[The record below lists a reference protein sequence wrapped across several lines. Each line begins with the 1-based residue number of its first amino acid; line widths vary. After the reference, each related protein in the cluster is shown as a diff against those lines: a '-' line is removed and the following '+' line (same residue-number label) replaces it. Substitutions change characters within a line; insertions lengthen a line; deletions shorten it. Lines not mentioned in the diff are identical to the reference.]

1 MRFEMNSTLD
11 YRVQPF
17 SPEAHVFA
25 VELRVAPPPAGD
37 LILTLPAWIPGS
49 YLIRNF
55 ARHLIRL
62 HAADPEGDL
71 PLEKR
76 DKQTWCLAHRGLPLV
91 IRWQVYAWDGSV
103 RGAFLDDRRGYF
115 NGPALFLGV
124 RGLEG
129 LPCRVEI
136 LPPQG
141 PAYADWRLATSL
153 RPLAAEPFGFG
164 TYQADDYGDLIDHP
178 VEMGIF
184 SLISFH
190 VLGVPHW
197 LALSGRHR
205 ADEARL
211 QADLSRICATQAALF
226 GELPLDRYLFLAQVT
241 ADGYGGL
248 EHRFSTSL
256 LCARE
261 DLPALGMGQPT
272 PGYQRF
278 LGLCSHEYF
287 HLWHV
292 KRIRPCAF
300 LEQGLEREVHTR
312 LLWVFEGIT
321 SYYDDLALV
330 RSGCIDEAA
339 YLGLLAEAITRVL
352 RTPGRLVQTLA
363 ESSFDA
369 WTKFYQPDENS
380 PNSLVS
386 YYAKGALVA
395 LALDLIIRRDTAGRQ
410 SLDDVMRALWER
422 HGRTGVG
429 LEERGLEALAMAVTG
444 LDLADFFHQALDTT
458 KDLDLAPL
466 LAELGIGLRLRAARH
481 GKDFGGLAATVDDAC
496 PMTITGET
504 VSTAAEVITQVIAGS
519 AAKAEAQAGL
529 MPATQSQSQ
538 SQSPNHHQVPLQA
551 PAEVSAPPTLGIRL
565 RPEGI
570 EPVIATVFT
579 GGPAQAAGLA
589 PGDTL
594 LALDGLRISRD
605 NLDKLLL
612 AAGEGTEVEIHA
624 FRRDELH
631 VRRARLAPAPLDT
644 CELWLR
650 ADAPPQAQARRAA
663 WLGGQDGAP
672 SVPVAAK
679 R

>member
-1 MRFEMNSTLD
+1 MRFEMNSTLE

-37 LILTLPAWIPGS
+37 LLLSLPAWIPGS

-55 ARHLIRL
+55 ARHLIRPQ
-62 HAADPEGDL
+62 AADPEGDL
-71 PLEKR
+71 PLEMR

-136 LPPQG
+136 QPPQG
-141 PAYADWRLATSL
+141 PAYANWRLATSL

-178 VEMGIF
+178 VEMGTF
-184 SLISFH
+184 SLIPFH

-197 LALSGRHR
+197 LALTGHHR
-205 ADEARL
+205 ADEVRL
-211 QADLSRICATQAALF
+211 KADLSRICATQAALF

-261 DLPALGMGQPT
+261 ELPAQGMGQAT

-292 KRIRPCAF
+292 KRIRPRAF
-300 LEQGLEREVHTR
+300 MEQGLEREVHTR

-330 RSGCIDEAA
+330 RGGCIDEAA

-380 PNSLVS
+380 PNTLVS

-395 LALDLIIRRDTAGRQ
+395 LALDLTIRRDTAGEC

-422 HGRTGVG
+422 HGRTRVG
-429 LEERGLEALAMAVTG
+429 LEERGFEALAMAVTG
-444 LDLADFFHQALDTT
+444 LDLGDFFHQALDTT
-458 KDLDLAPL
+458 DDLDLAPL
-466 LAELGIGLRLRAARH
+466 LAELGIGLRLRAARQ
-481 GKDFGGLAATVDDAC
+481 GKDFGGLA
-496 PMTITGET
+496 PTG
-504 VSTAAEVITQVIAGS
+504 VAAAADVAAG
-519 AAKAEAQAGL
+519 E
-529 MPATQSQSQ
+529 SQSQ
-538 SQSPNHHQVPLQA
+538 LQSPSLGQVQPPPRTEA
-551 PAEVSAPPTLGIRL
+551 PAPSLGIRL
-565 RPEGI
+565 RPEGT

-579 GGPAQAAGLA
+579 ASPAQAAGLA

-594 LALDGLRISRD
+594 VALDGLRISRD

-612 AAGEGTEVEIHA
+612 AAGEGAEVEIHA
-624 FRRDELH
+624 FRQDELQ

-644 CELWLR
+644 CELGLM
-650 ADAPPQAQARRAA
+650 ADAPPRAQARRAA
-663 WLGGQDGAP
+663 WLGGRNHGN
-672 SVPVAAK
+672 
-679 R
+679 

>member
-1 MRFEMNSTLD
+1 MRFEMNSTLE

-37 LILTLPAWIPGS
+37 LLLSLPAWIPGS

-55 ARHLIRL
+55 ARHLIRPQ
-62 HAADPEGDL
+62 AADPEGDL

-184 SLISFH
+184 SLIPFH

-261 DLPALGMGQPT
+261 ELPALGMGQPT

-292 KRIRPCAF
+292 KRIRPRAF

-380 PNSLVS
+380 PNTLVS

-395 LALDLIIRRDTAGRQ
+395 LALDLTIRRDTAGTR
-410 SLDDVMRALWER
+410 SLDNVMRALWER

-429 LEERGLEALAMAVTG
+429 LEERGFEALAMAVTG
-444 LDLADFFHQALDTT
+444 LDLGDFFHQALDTT
-458 KDLDLAPL
+458 DDLDLAPL
-466 LAELGIGLRLRAARH
+466 LAELGIGLRLRAARQ
-481 GKDFGGLAATVDDAC
+481 GKDFGGLA
-496 PMTITGET
+496 PTG
-504 VSTAAEVITQVIAGS
+504 VAAAADVAAG
-519 AAKAEAQAGL
+519 E
-529 MPATQSQSQ
+529 SQSQ
-538 SQSPNHHQVPLQA
+538 LQSPSLGQVQPPPRTEA
-551 PAEVSAPPTLGIRL
+551 PAPSLGIRL
-565 RPEGI
+565 RPEGT

-579 GGPAQAAGLA
+579 ASPAQAAGLA

-594 LALDGLRISRD
+594 VALDGLRISRD

-612 AAGEGTEVEIHA
+612 AAGEGAEVEIHA
-624 FRRDELH
+624 FRQDELQ

-644 CELWLR
+644 CELGLM
-650 ADAPPQAQARRAA
+650 ADAPPRAQARRAA
-663 WLGGQDGAP
+663 WLGGRNHGD
-672 SVPVAAK
+672 
-679 R
+679 

>member
-380 PNSLVS
+380 PNTLVS

-395 LALDLIIRRDTAGRQ
+395 LALDLTIRRDRAGAR

-422 HGRTGVG
+422 HGRTGLG
-429 LEERGLEALAMAVTG
+429 LEERGFESLAMAVTG
-444 LDLADFFHQALDTT
+444 LDLADFFQQALDSPE
-458 KDLDLAPL
+458 DLDLAPL
-466 LAELGIGLRLRAARH
+466 LADLGIGLRLRAARQ
-481 GKDFGGLAATVDDAC
+481 GKDFGGLAPSGVAAAADAAA
-496 PMTITGET
+496 GE
-504 VSTAAEVITQVIAGS
+504 
-519 AAKAEAQAGL
+519 
-529 MPATQSQSQ
+529 TQSQFQPQ
-538 SQSPNHHQVPLQA
+538 SLRQVPPPPRTEA
-551 PAEVSAPPTLGIRL
+551 PTPSLGLRL
-565 RPEGI
+565 KPEGN

-589 PGDTL
+589 PGDIL
-594 LALDGLRISRD
+594 VALDGLRISRD

-612 AAGEGTEVEIHA
+612 AAGEGAEVEIHA
-624 FRRDELH
+624 FRRDELQ

-644 CELWLR
+644 CELWLL
-650 ADAPPQAQARRAA
+650 ADAPPQAQTRRAA
-663 WLGGQDGAP
+663 WLGGQDRAV
-672 SVPVAAK
+672 SVADAAK
-679 R
+679 G

>member
-1 MRFEMNSTLD
+1 MPVEINPTLD
-11 YRVQPF
+11 YRVQPL

-25 VELRVAPPPAGD
+25 VELRITPPPAGD

-62 HAADPEGDL
+62 LAGDPEGDL

-76 DKQTWCLAHRGLPLV
+76 DKQTWTLAHRGLPVV

-136 LPPQG
+136 QPPQG

-164 TYQADDYGDLIDHP
+164 TYQADDYEDLIDHP

-184 SLISFH
+184 SLIPFH

-197 LALSGRHR
+197 LTLTGRHR

-211 QADLSRICATQAALF
+211 QADLSRICTTQAALF
-226 GELPLDRYLFLAQVT
+226 GELPLNRYLFLAQVT

-261 DLPALGMGQPT
+261 ELPALGMGQPT

-292 KRIRPCAF
+292 KRIRPRAF

-380 PNSLVS
+380 PNTLVS

-395 LALDLIIRRDTAGRQ
+395 LALDLTIRRDTAGTK

-429 LEERGLEALAMAVTG
+429 LEERGFETLAMAVTG
-444 LDLADFFHQALDTT
+444 LDLGDFFHQALDSTE
-458 KDLDLAPL
+458 DLDLAPL
-466 LAELGIGLRLRAARH
+466 LAELGIGLRLRAARQ
-481 GKDFGGLAATVDDAC
+481 GKDFGGLAANGA
-496 PMTITGET
+496 P
-504 VSTAAEVITQVIAGS
+504 A
-519 AAKAEAQAGL
+519 
-529 MPATQSQSQ
+529 PATGIQT
-538 SQSPNHHQVPLQA
+538 
-551 PAEVSAPPTLGIRL
+551 AEGATTPTPSLGIRL
-565 RPEGI
+565 RPEGA

-579 GGPAQAAGLA
+579 AGPAQTAGLA

-594 LALDGLRISRD
+594 VALDGLRISRD

-612 AAGEGTEVEIHA
+612 TAGEGSEVEIHA
-624 FRRDELH
+624 FRRDELQ

-644 CELWLR
+644 CELWLL
-650 ADAPPQAQARRAA
+650 ADAPPQAQTRRAA
-663 WLGGQDGAP
+663 WLGGQGRAV
-672 SVPVAAK
+672 SVADAAK
-679 R
+679 G